1 MSLSASDVN
10 VYAKMGNQV
19 IGAVSNH
26 FLAKTQAKMQ
36 QDAQEHRN
44 VMSSISAALQQNSVT
59 HAEISTIDQATQLK
73 QQIAVASIQDK
84 GNAEVNAAAAGVA
97 GNSVDQTMRGLER
110 SALQANYARI
120 RNTRSQMQAHGQDRT
135 NITLSKIYGKDI
147 TVFQKPSVAMS
158 LLGLGTTLLDT
169 YNSNQPKG

>member
-1 MSLSASDVN
+1 MSLSASDAN
-10 VYAKMGNQV
+10 LYAKMGNQA
-19 IGAVSNH
+19 ISAVSNH

-36 QDAQEHRN
+36 EDARDHRN
-44 VMSSISAALQQNSVT
+44 VMSAISAALQQNNKT
-59 HAEISTIDQATQLK
+59 YDEIATIDQATQLK
-73 QQIAVASIQDK
+73 QQIAVASMQDK

-110 SALQANYARI
+110 SALQANFARI
-120 RNTRSQMQAHGQDRT
+120 KNTRSQMQAHGQDRT
-135 NITLSKIYGKDI
+135 NITLSKIYGKDV

-158 LLGLGTTLLDT
+158 LLGLGTQLLDT